1 MQHLRTNQIEPNST
15 PEHMSCYTVNV
26 SAFEKVMEREF
37 NSYLKNM
44 SRLGLLAVSVKA
56 CKSAIASGI
65 AVDCVSKKAAGRP
78 KKVVRDA
85 TEDDI
90 IADLTAKAE
99 RSPKKKAK
107 LTDEEKAAKSAAKAA
122 AKAAKAEEKAAKRSK
137 EKAAKA
143 EEKAAAKAAKD
154 LLKKKL
160 AEEKKEKKR
169 LEKEAK
175 ELAKATAKAA
185 KVLAANK
192 AKEEKKEK
200 KRLEKEAKAK
210 AKAALKEKK
219 ASKAKAELERKSKEA
234 KALQD
239 QFKLTNKNLEEES
252 YEDEDIKDETGE
264 IVGNKVSSFEVP
276 PSPNEI
282 KRQKLIA
289 AGLKPFTHNSK
300 PEDELYIDNENSV
313 WCFDGHDANHI
324 GEFNPSVGT
333 LTLTEDDD
341 SDSEMEELSDTE

>member
-175 ELAKATAKAA
+175 
-185 KVLAANK
+185 
-192 AKEEKKEK
+192 
-200 KRLEKEAKAK
+200 AK